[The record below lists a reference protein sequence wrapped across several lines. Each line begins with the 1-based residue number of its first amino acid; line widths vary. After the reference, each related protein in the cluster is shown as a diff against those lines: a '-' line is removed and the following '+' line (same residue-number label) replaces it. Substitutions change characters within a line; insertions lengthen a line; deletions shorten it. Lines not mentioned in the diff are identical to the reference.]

1 MNPRVAL
8 LPLFALSLT
17 AAAQTNFTTENLTLE
32 TRTATLPATL
42 LIPAKLL
49 ANAPVA
55 LIIAGSGP
63 TDRDGNS
70 GQGLQTNTYKLIAEG
85 LANAGIASL
94 RYDKFAS
101 GSSKL
106 KITNEAELT
115 FEDGAN
121 DAAAWIETLKKD
133 SRFKSFYVIG
143 HSEGSLV
150 GILAAQK
157 SSVDG
162 FISLA
167 GPGRNIADVLLE
179 QLKPQ
184 FPADLF
190 AETTRV
196 ITELRAGRKV
206 AASGIKLPAQ
216 LRDSLFRDSV
226 QPYLISWMRSD
237 PAEEIKKLKAKV
249 LIVQGN
255 TDIQVKVADA
265 ERLGAAAGVKPVI
278 LGGVNHP
285 FKNAP
290 LEQSANLAT
299 YNQPNLPLGTG
310 VLETLLNFLKP

>member
-1 MNPRVAL
+1 
-8 LPLFALSLT
+8 
-17 AAAQTNFTTENLTLE
+17 
-32 TRTATLPATL
+32 
-42 LIPAKLL
+42 
-49 ANAPVA
+49 
-55 LIIAGSGP
+55 
-63 TDRDGNS
+63 
-70 GQGLQTNTYKLIAEG
+70 
-85 LANAGIASL
+85 L

-106 KITNEAELT
+106 KITNEADLS

-121 DAAAWIETLKKD
+121 DAAAWLDALKKD
-133 SRFKSFYVIG
+133 SRFKSFYLIG

-157 SSVDG
+157 SPVDG

-184 FPADLF
+184 VSADLF

-206 AASGIKLPAQ
+206 AAASIKLPTQ

-226 QPYLISWMRSD
+226 QPYLISWMRFD
-237 PAEEIKKLKAKV
+237 PAQEIKKLNAKV

-265 ERLGAAAGVKPVI
+265 ERLAAGAGVKPVI
-278 LGGVNHP
+278 LEGVNHP

-299 YNQPNLPLGTG
+299 YSQPNLPLGTG
-310 VLETLLNFLKP
+310 VLETLLKFLQP